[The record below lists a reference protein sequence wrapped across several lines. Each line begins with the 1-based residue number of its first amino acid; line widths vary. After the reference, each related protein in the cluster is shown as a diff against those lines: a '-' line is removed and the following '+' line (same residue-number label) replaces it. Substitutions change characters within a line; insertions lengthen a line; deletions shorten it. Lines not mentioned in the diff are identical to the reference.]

1 MTDPFASPGSTSG
14 LDLKALNGSLL
25 LVEPISVETGVKT
38 SLGDKDAVRADVVA
52 LDGPDAGT
60 EYKDVLIFPRVL
72 IGQLRSRVGQK
83 VLGRLGQGVARPGQ
97 SAPWVL
103 QEATDADKQV
113 GMAWLSNHSLA
124 APAAASSSTHQ
135 PPF

>member
-14 LDLKALNGSLL
+14 IDYASLNGRLL
-25 LVEPISVETGVKT
+25 LIQPHSLEASVKT
-38 SLGDKDAVRADVVA
+38 SLGDKEAIRADVVV

-60 EYKDVLIFPRVL
+60 EHVDTLIFPRVL
-72 IGQLRSRVGQK
+72 IGQLRSRIGQK
-83 VLGRLGQGVARPGQ
+83 VLGRMSQGTAKPGQ
-97 SAPWVL
+97 NAPWLL

-113 GMAWLSNHSLA
+113 GIAWLSNNALA
-124 APAAASSSTHQ
+124 QPAAAGAGK